1 MLADYGNINTEP
13 SALDMIN
20 RYVLERASGAETLLK
35 QRRWDYNEVDMDYK
49 MVETRVYDG
58 AFLKDQIVLDV

>member
-1 MLADYGNINTEP
+1 
-13 SALDMIN
+13 MIN
-20 RYVLERASGAETLLK
+20 RYGLERASGAETLLK